1 MEFVEY
7 LKEALEEASGGLT
20 KGNVAKP
27 MADKTITGGKD
38 LYLFYYVNMDDK
50 KYGESGQYVVDYK
63 MLVDAI
69 RRYHINAPFGL
80 ARLERG
86 KPVTKFSVYLCVDS
100 LGYPVGGYMHEVM
113 VALGKTSD
121 KGTIKL
127 VIPGDK
133 TSMRPNVFDWY
144 NQVMGPNSKS
154 GIKPDIVRADAN
166 RPYGTAVVDFGR
178 YGNEYDQVMLEF
190 YDSLYQLSSSNK
202 LTPALKELL
211 DALKNDG
218 KLDPSKN
225 SLGSKLVKYKD
236 QNPGSK
242 YVPAIDWLISLGK

>member
-1 MEFVEY
+1 MEFVDY
-7 LKEALEEASGGLT
+7 LKEALEEASGLD

-27 MADKTITGGKD
+27 MTDKTITGGKD
-38 LYLFYYVNMDDK
+38 LYLLEYCDMSEK
-50 KYGESGQYVVDYK
+50 MYGDSFQYVVDYK

-69 RRYHINAPFGL
+69 HRYHINTPFGL

-100 LGYPVGGYMHEVM
+100 LGYPVGGYMHEIN

-133 TSMRPNVFDWY
+133 TSMRPNLFDWY
-144 NQVMGPNSKS
+144 NQVLGSNSKS
-154 GIKPDIVRADAN
+154 DIKMDVIRVSRN
-166 RPYGTAVVDFGR
+166 RPFGSSAVDFGR
-178 YGNEYDQVMLEF
+178 YGSEHDQKMLEF
-190 YDSLYQLSSSNK
+190 YDGLYQVSKINK
-202 LTPALKELL
+202 LTANLKELL
-211 DALKNDG
+211 DQLKKDG
-218 KLDPSKN
+218 ELDPSKN
-225 SLGSKLVKYKD
+225 SLAKKLIKYKE
-236 QNPGSK
+236 QNRDSK